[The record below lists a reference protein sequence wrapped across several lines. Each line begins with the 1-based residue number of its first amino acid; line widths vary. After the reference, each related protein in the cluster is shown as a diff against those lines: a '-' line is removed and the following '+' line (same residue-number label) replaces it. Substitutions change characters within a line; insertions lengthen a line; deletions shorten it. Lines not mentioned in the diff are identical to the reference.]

1 MSRPASSCKDP
12 SDAIGVR
19 THRAGGR
26 RCARQLVG
34 ALVLCAWR
42 ALLASEPLAAQQ
54 PQTLVA
60 PVPATPD
67 EIEEARA
74 ASGWTHA
81 AVVVDLLPPET
92 PPAPAVA
99 PSLDLQPR
107 FVGYGWTLRRGSD
120 SLSLS
125 VGATGYHLAPAA
137 REAGTSDPTVV
148 MPTLQLDWRHELS
161 MHSSFYASAASLHGF
176 NDGRLVPLRRAR
188 LGFEWA
194 PFKGSRFGIAHG
206 GLRVKFDD
214 QSRMVLKVRRHK
226 VAAYWQA
233 RF

>member
-12 SDAIGVR
+12 TDTSGVR
-19 THRAGGR
+19 ADRARWRGW
-26 RCARQLVG
+26 ARHLVG
-34 ALVLCAWR
+34 ALVLCASG
-42 ALLASEPLAAQQ
+42 ASLASEPLAAQQ
-54 PQTLVA
+54 PQPLAA
-60 PVPATPD
+60 PAPATPD
-67 EIEEARA
+67 EVEEARA
-74 ASGWTHA
+74 ASGWTQA
-81 AVVVDLLPPET
+81 AAVVDLLPPET

-99 PSLDLQPR
+99 LSLDLQPR
-107 FVGYGWTLRRGSD
+107 FVGYRWTLRHGSD

-137 REAGTSDPTVV
+137 REAGTSVATTV
-148 MPTLQLDWRHELS
+148 MPTLQLGWRHELS
-161 MHSSFYASAASLHGF
+161 MHSSFYASAASLPGF
-176 NDGRLVPLRRAR
+176 NDGRLVPVRRAR